1 MPVDVCK
8 ACFDYCPSNFAVVK
22 AATDFAV
29 FKTGFL
35 NLYSPS
41 TGFTVVKTGLL
52 KVQRL
57 AFFNQ
62 LQGCQNW
69 FVLPLQAFN
78 KLLGNHKYLAKL
90 LQSFKKLCGSQND
103 SVESLH
109 PSSTTKCGFSCNHCN
124 NWVRETY

>member
-57 AFFNQ
+57 AFNQ

-78 KLLGNHKYLAKL
+78 KLLGNHKYQNGFPEL
-90 LQSFKKLCGSQND
+90 LQSFKKLCGSQNC

-109 PSSTTKCGFSCNHCN
+109 ALSTTKM
-124 NWVRETY
+124 WVQLQSL